1 MSEYFLPSTF
11 SAESILVFL
20 LLLALAVATTWL
32 AIHYYWLKRNFDSAL
47 QKMGHEYAAKIEE
60 ERRKIQRIPYKLEQI
75 ELLVD
80 GIRKCCYGEPIVQ
93 QTDASNENES
103 KDEVSGEI

>member
-32 AIHYYWLKRNFDSAL
+32 AVHYYWLKRDFDSML

-60 ERRKIQRIPYKLEQI
+60 ERRKIQRIPYQLEQI
-75 ELLVD
+75 ELLVKE
-80 GIRKCCYGEPIVQ
+80 IRKCCAGGPVVQ
-93 QTDASNENES
+93 QAESSDENEPQ
-103 KDEVSGEI
+103 DEVSGEV